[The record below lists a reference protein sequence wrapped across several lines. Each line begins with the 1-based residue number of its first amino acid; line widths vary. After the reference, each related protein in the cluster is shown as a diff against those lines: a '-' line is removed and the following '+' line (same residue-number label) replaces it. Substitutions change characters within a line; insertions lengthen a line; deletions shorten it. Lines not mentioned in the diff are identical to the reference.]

1 MCGTMEQTLTHRTSR
16 DTKLKSYNMM
26 AALILLVIWL
36 QELHVIEQIEGQ
48 LK

>member
-16 DTKLKSYNMM
+16 DTKLKSCNMM
-26 AALILLVIWL
+26 AAVILLVIWL
-36 QELHVIEQIEGQ
+36 QELHVIEQIEGD